1 MTTTAM
7 TMESLM
13 TAVGTLVTNAVTWI
27 GDYVTVITEN
37 PLLLCFVIVSF
48 VGLGVG
54 LINRLIRL

>member
-1 MTTTAM
+1 M

-13 TAVGTLVTNAVTWI
+13 SAVGTLVTNSITWI
-27 GDYVTVITEN
+27 GEFVTVITSN
-37 PLLLCFVIVSF
+37 SLLLAFVITSF